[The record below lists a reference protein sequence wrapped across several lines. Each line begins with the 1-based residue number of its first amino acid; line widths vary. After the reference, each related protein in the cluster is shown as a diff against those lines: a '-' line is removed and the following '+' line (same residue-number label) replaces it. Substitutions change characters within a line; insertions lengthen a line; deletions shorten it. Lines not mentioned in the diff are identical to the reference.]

1 MTASRETT
9 VRANAHVVGRPCERT
24 LPFARAASGAV
35 FLTAIL
41 ACGTAFPQ
49 NAPTAGDAPSPALR
63 QGTIHEEDLS
73 GTVSAPAPA
82 VRDPLPGA
90 GTTLAVPETAVDIEP
105 RRDPIDAPV
114 PDGSYELPSLAA
126 FDDSTMPRRRA
137 SVKLVQQGQDLL
149 RTGDYSAAL
158 ARFERAIDVDSTNPY
173 SLYFVARAHYFLTHY
188 RESLNFLDVAESRLA
203 GDDRWL
209 AEIHVLRARNATA
222 LGFHGRADVN
232 YIRAL
237 ALHPRHGFALAQ
249 LTTLG
254 TPARTGRD
262 RGADR

>member
-1 MTASRETT
+1 MS
-9 VRANAHVVGRPCERT
+9 ANADMIGRPCERT
-24 LPFARAASGAV
+24 LPFARAVSGAV

-41 ACGTAFPQ
+41 ACATAFPQ
-49 NAPTAGDAPSPALR
+49 NAPTGGDAPSPALR

-82 VRDPLPGA
+82 VREPLPDA
-90 GTTLAVPETAVDIEP
+90 VTTPAVVDIEP
-105 RRDPIDAPV
+105 GRDPIDAPV

-126 FDDSTMPRRRA
+126 FDDTTMPRRRA

-173 SLYFVARAHYFLTHY
+173 SLYFVARAHYFLAHY
-188 RESLNFLDVAESRLA
+188 RESLEFLDVAESRLA

-254 TPARTGRD
+254 TPAPTGRD
-262 RGADR
+262 RGEDR